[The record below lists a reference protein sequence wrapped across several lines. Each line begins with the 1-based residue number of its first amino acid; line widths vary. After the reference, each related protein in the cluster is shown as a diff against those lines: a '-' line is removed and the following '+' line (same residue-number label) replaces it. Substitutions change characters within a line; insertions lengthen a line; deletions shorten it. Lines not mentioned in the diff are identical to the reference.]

1 MSIFKISIQNHP
13 HFPNPILLQIS
24 NCDKVE
30 LTNLLKQYMYSW
42 LWIKPDEI
50 NQAEIITELFYQKHE
65 TFPLKLAG
73 YFWEI
78 QELIEEEKFEL
89 DILAENTEQEKSQEN
104 IDQVSEGDETLP
116 QTESEQ
122 SQIADSNTANNLENK
137 PNPKSKKK

>member
-42 LWIKPDEI
+42 LWIKPDEV
-50 NQAEIITELFYQKHE
+50 NQAETITELFYQKNE
-65 TFPLKLAG
+65 TLPLKIAG

-78 QELIEEEKFEL
+78 EEPTEEEQLEL
-89 DILAENTEQEKSQEN
+89 DILAENEVEEKSEESL
-104 IDQVSEGDETLP
+104 DQVSEGDETLP
-116 QTESEQ
+116 QTEPEQ
-122 SQIADSNTANNLENK
+122 SQIADSNTVENPESK
-137 PNPKSKKK
+137 SNPKSKKK